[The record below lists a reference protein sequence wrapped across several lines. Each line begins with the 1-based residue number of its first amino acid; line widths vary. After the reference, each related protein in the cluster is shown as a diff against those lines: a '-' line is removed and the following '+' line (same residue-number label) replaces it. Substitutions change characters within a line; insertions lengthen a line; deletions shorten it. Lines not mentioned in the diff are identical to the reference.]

1 MTPVTDSTSRA
12 GLDRLHAAAFEV
24 LAEPTLLLDD
34 RLRIRAANL
43 AARQELGPIESLAG
57 VRCCKVLGCGT
68 PCPAQRA
75 RDGARRVQ
83 GAREASGPDDPPR
96 EILAVP
102 LEAEP
107 GVVVQLREAA
117 GGATLSPPPD
127 GVRIHVLGPVTVER
141 RGDPVAGDW
150 LDHRPG
156 EVFKYLVCAR
166 GRTVSSEEL
175 LDALWPHAGRSA
187 IGNVRQTIHML
198 RSRLEA
204 GFAGRDGARLIASR
218 RGGYT
223 LNQSMCT
230 VDADEFEQVAVA
242 ALGEAGGHDRGGAAA
257 PLSRAAELYTGDLLA
272 ETPYADWA
280 FGERDRLRSL
290 AARVLWELA
299 EIERDAGDLAEATRC
314 LYRLAELE
322 PLELRAQRRLL
333 SVLIRRGQHSE
344 AARRFDAFCA
354 RYRRAFGQDPDLTL
368 ANVG

>member
-1 MTPVTDSTSRA
+1 M
-12 GLDRLHAAAFEV
+12 
-24 LAEPTLLLDD
+24 LAEPALLLDD
-34 RLRIRAANL
+34 QLRIRAANF
-43 AARQELGPIESLAG
+43 AARRELGPIESLAG
-57 VRCCKVLGCGT
+57 VRCCEVLRCGT
-68 PCPAQRA
+68 PCPARLA
-75 RDGARRVQ
+75 RDGARRVR
-83 GAREASGPDDPPR
+83 GTRETADAHAPPG
-96 EILAVP
+96 EVLAVP
-102 LEAEP
+102 LEGEP
-107 GVVVQLREAA
+107 GVLVQLREAA
-117 GGATLSPPPD
+117 GGGSPFRAPPA
-127 GVRIHVLGPVTVER
+127 GMRIHVLGPVTIER
-141 RGDPVAGDW
+141 GGEPVGGDW
-150 LDHRPG
+150 LDHKPG
-156 EVFKYLVCAR
+156 EVLKYLVCAR
-166 GRTVSSEEL
+166 GRTVASEEL

-257 PLSRAAELYTGDLLA
+257 ALSRAAELYTGDLLA

-299 EIERDAGDLAEATRC
+299 AIENDAGDLAEATRC

-344 AARRFDAFCA
+344 AARRFDAFGA
-354 RYRRAFGQDPDLTL
+354 RYRRAFGQDPDFTL